1 MCIKSK
7 SPRFC
12 LQVFGLNPHR
22 RPYQLTREAINLA
35 LTNASDITKKIHTFI
50 DQTEDFN
57 LKDIYSYCL
66 NYYQSVIDTLRSAE
80 ERLLNDG
87 GYADVNDAGIIAQVN
102 AFRCENE
109 FQRELGYVYNSTLTK
124 DNENLRIFGSIL
136 VSSINL
142 LYNSTSVQKV
152 LTLLTI
158 SKAVSPYD
166 IIPPRRSNTHGKS
179 SVLLED
185 NVDGTRPTYMVQTQ
199 SRVPSFVCIHGV
211 PPVSYSSPLTD
222 WVDDTPALVP

>member
-1 MCIKSK
+1 MTTSFTSSSSSFDSTLLLCLIFAFFITPSSSNYLSDMCIKSK

-142 LYNSTSVQKV
+142 LYNSTSVQK
-152 LTLLTI
+152 
-158 SKAVSPYD
+158 
-166 IIPPRRSNTHGKS
+166 GS
-179 SVLLED
+179 S
-185 NVDGTRPTYMVQTQ
+185 
-199 SRVPSFVCIHGV
+199 
-211 PPVSYSSPLTD
+211 
-222 WVDDTPALVP
+222 